1 MGFPETASNMHSM
14 AMITNSTRICA
25 AIAQEQPHVRAGE
38 KQF

>member
-14 AMITNSTRICA
+14 VMITNSTRICA
-25 AIAQEQPHVRAGE
+25 AIAQEQHTFALGE